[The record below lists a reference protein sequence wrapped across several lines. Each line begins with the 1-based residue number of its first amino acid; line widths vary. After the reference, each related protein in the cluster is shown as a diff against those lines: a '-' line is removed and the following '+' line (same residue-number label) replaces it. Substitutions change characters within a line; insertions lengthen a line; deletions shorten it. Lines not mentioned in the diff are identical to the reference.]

1 MTTIQVD
8 GAEIWAVIHIVRI
21 VVSILTMVA
30 IGLLIW
36 WAVRPSR
43 RARDRSEE
51 LDAEP
56 ADNEDLWRIVDRME
70 ERLTVLERALA
81 DQVEAPRVRA
91 SRQDR
96 IYAPAD
102 AGRDSGR
109 NE

>member
-8 GAEIWAVIHIVRI
+8 GAQIWAVIHIVRI
-21 VVSILTMVA
+21 VMSIVA
-30 IGLLIW
+30 MLAVGLLIW

-43 RARDRSEE
+43 RARDRGEE

-56 ADNEDLWRIVDRME
+56 ANEDLWRSVDRME
-70 ERLTVLERALA
+70 ERLAVLERALA
-81 DQVEAPRVRA
+81 DQVEPPPGRA

-96 IYAPAD
+96 VYAPAD
-102 AGRDSGR
+102 ADRNIGR